1 MARFFWI
8 SRFAMPLELLAPK
21 YLVWMAN
28 GLLMTAGVAVLA
40 IVLSTLAG
48 FGLALA
54 RDAAHSGWRQL
65 ARGYT
70 LVFRN
75 TPLLIQLFFWYFA
88 APNLLPEN
96 AMLWLNTPHRLG
108 LAGFTL
114 GWPSFEF
121 LAGTFGLTLYATA
134 FVAEDIRSG
143 IRGVPRGQYE
153 AAAASGLT
161 RWQMQRH
168 VILPQALR
176 HALAPL
182 FGQYMN
188 IVKNSSL
195 TMGIGLAE
203 LSYTS
208 RQVEAASFL
217 TFQAFGIA
225 TLGYIGLIAVLD
237 VLARHVQRRVALPV
251 GN

>member
-1 MARFFWI
+1 MSA
-8 SRFAMPLELLAPK
+8 ELLAPK
-21 YLVWMAN
+21 YLVWMAH
-28 GLLMTAGVAVLA
+28 GLLMTAWIALIA
-40 IVLSTLAG
+40 IACSTLAG
-48 FGLALA
+48 FALALA
-54 RDAAHSGWRQL
+54 RDAQAGVWRGL
-65 ARGYT
+65 ARIYT

-88 APNLLPEN
+88 APNLLPET
-96 AMLWLNTPHRLG
+96 AMLWLNTPHQLQ

-114 GWPSFEF
+114 SWPSFEF
-121 LAGTFGLTLYATA
+121 LAGAAGLSLYATA

-161 RWQMQRH
+161 RWQVQRY

-176 HALAPL
+176 HVVSPL

-217 TFQAFGIA
+217 TFQAFGVA

-237 VLARHVQRRVALPV
+237 VLARQLQQRVALPAR
-251 GN
+251 N

>member
-1 MARFFWI
+1 MTV
-8 SRFAMPLELLAPK
+8 ELLAPK
-21 YLVWMAN
+21 YLTWMAN
-28 GLLMTAGVAVLA
+28 GLLMTAWIAVIA
-40 IVLSTLAG
+40 IVFSTLAG
-48 FGLALA
+48 FTLALA
-54 RDAAHSGWRQL
+54 RDAKKPVWRLL
-65 ARGYT
+65 ARCYT

-96 AMLWLNTPHRLG
+96 TMLWLNTPHPLN
-108 LAGFTL
+108 LAGCTL

-143 IRGVPRGQYE
+143 IRGVPKGQYE

-176 HALAPL
+176 HALSPL

-217 TFQAFGIA
+217 TFQAFGVA
-225 TLGYIGLIAVLD
+225 TLGYIGLIAILD
-237 VLARHVQRRVALPV
+237 VLARQVQQRVALPA